1 MKFVCTSGDPGVEM
15 ALRLRRACEAHES
28 ELSSHL
34 ENVARFS
41 CQLAAL
47 AGLPKDRI
55 EQIRY
60 AAPLHDVGKLGIP
73 ASTLTKSGPLS
84 PDEMEIVKQHTTIGR
99 EILLGSSWPVIQ
111 CAERIAYSHH
121 EFWDGSGYP
130 EGLHGEDIPLEAR
143 IVAVADVFDALLSQ
157 RSYKPAWSHEH
168 VLAEMWR
175 LGGIKFDPFLLETF
189 LGNLPK
195 IEASAAA

>member
-1 MKFVCTSGDPGVEM
+1 MKFAYDNGDPGAEM
-15 ALRLRRACEAHES
+15 ALRLRCACECHES

-34 ENVARFS
+34 ENVMRYA
-41 CQLAAL
+41 CELATL
-47 AGLPKDRI
+47 IGLPVDRV

-73 ASTLTKSGPLS
+73 IQTLSKTGPLT
-84 PDEMEIVKQHTTIGR
+84 PEEMAIVEQHTVIGR
-99 EILLGSSWPVIQ
+99 EILKGSSLPIIQ

-121 EFWDGSGYP
+121 ECWDGSGYP
-130 EGLHGEDIPLEAR
+130 MGLRGEDIPLEAR
-143 IVAVADVFDALLSQ
+143 IVSVVDVFDALLSQ

-175 LGGIKFDPFLLETF
+175 LGGIKFDPTLLEVF

-195 IEASAAA
+195 IEAAAA

>member
-1 MKFVCTSGDPGVEM
+1 MSLVLPENDPGVEI
-15 ALRLRRACEAHES
+15 AVRLRRACEAHES

-41 CQLAAL
+41 CELARL
-47 AGLPKDRI
+47 AGLSR
-55 EQIRY
+55 EHVQQIRY

-73 ASTLTKSGPLS
+73 IRTLTKTGPLS
-84 PDEMEIVKQHTTIGR
+84 PEEMEIVKQHTSIGR
-99 EILLGSSWPVIQ
+99 RILVGSSWPVIQ

-121 EFWDGSGYP
+121 EFWDGTGYP
-130 EGLHGEDIPLEAR
+130 EGLSGENIPLDAR

-175 LGGIKFDPFLLETF
+175 LGGIKFDPSLLEIF

-195 IEASAAA
+195 IEAAAA